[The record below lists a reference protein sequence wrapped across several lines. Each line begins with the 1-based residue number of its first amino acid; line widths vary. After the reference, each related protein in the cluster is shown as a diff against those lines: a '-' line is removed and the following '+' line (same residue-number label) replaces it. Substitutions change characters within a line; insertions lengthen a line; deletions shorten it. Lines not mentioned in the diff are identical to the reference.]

1 MKDSFLM
8 KIAYRAGSLM
18 LTLAFLPLLFPFSRQ
33 VNADGGA
40 PNLAYVA
47 GAAVGISVIDIG
59 QQKVTSNISVE
70 GDPQMILLSL
80 DGRYL
85 YVSQPTHGR
94 VDIMSARTGKIICT
108 ASLPGQPSL
117 LALGPE
123 TGALYA
129 AGNGASIVSALDPTT
144 CAVQHTFKTQSPVY
158 GIGVGLVGAGNNLHD
173 QLWVSGTTSL
183 TYFNPDGQTSGNIQV
198 AGGPQY
204 LSLPGGYS
212 LYVTT
217 RQGGVDTVEF
227 ATRRVIPLISG
238 GKYGPIDYD
247 AVTGEIYVPD
257 EQNQQ
262 LDVLTPWTPG
272 TDSTPHEP
280 NRIVHLS
287 SSPNAVAVTSDG
299 QLAFVALSSGQVA
312 MLDVPGRK
320 ITNTIVVGG
329 NPHFII
335 TGLYPPLLGTT
346 PQEASTWS
354 TLIDIAA
361 GVVLLVLIVGSILL
375 IRRNRILNSSK
386 KMKEI

>member
-1 MKDSFLM
+1 M
-8 KIAYRAGSLM
+8 KIVCRIGSL
-18 LTLAFLPLLFPFSRQ
+18 LLGLAFLLFLFPLSQR
-33 VNADGGA
+33 VYADGGA

-47 GAAVGISVIDIG
+47 GAAHGISVIDIS
-59 QQKVTSNISVE
+59 QQKVTSIVTVG

-85 YVSQPTHGR
+85 YVTQPTLGR
-94 VDIMSARTGKIICT
+94 VAILSAGTGKIICT

-129 AGNGASIVSALDPTT
+129 AGNGASTVSALDPST
-144 CAVQHTFKTQSPVY
+144 CAVQHTFQTQSPVY

-183 TYFNPDGQTSGNIQV
+183 TYFNPDGQAAGSITV

-217 RQGGVDTVEF
+217 RQGGVDTLEF
-227 ATRRVIPLISG
+227 ATHSIIPLISG
-238 GKYGPIDYD
+238 GTYGPMDYD

-257 EQNQQ
+257 KKNQQ
-262 LDVLTPWTPG
+262 LDILTPWAPG
-272 TDSTPHEP
+272 SATPHEP

-287 SSPNAVAVTSDG
+287 SSPQAVAITSDG
-299 QLAFVALSSGQVA
+299 QLAFIALTEGKVV
-312 MLDVPGRK
+312 MMDVPGRN
-320 ITNTIVVGG
+320 ITNTITVGG
-329 NPHFII
+329 TPHFII

-346 PQEASTWS
+346 PQETSKWNTV
-354 TLIDIAA
+354 IDIAA
-361 GVVLLVLIVGSILL
+361 GVILLVLIVGSILL
-375 IRRNRILNSSK
+375 IRRNKILNNSRK
-386 KMKEI
+386 VKEI

>member
-1 MKDSFLM
+1 M
-8 KIAYRAGSLM
+8 KIVYRVGSLM
-18 LTLAFLPLLFPFSRQ
+18 LVLVFFLLLLPFPRQ

-47 GAAVGISVIDIG
+47 GAAHGISVIDIS
-59 QQKVTSNISVE
+59 QQKVTSNITVG

-85 YVSQPTHGR
+85 YVTQPTLGR
-94 VDIMSARTGKIICT
+94 VAILSAGTGKIICA

-129 AGNGASIVSALDPTT
+129 AGNGASIVSVLDPTT
-144 CAVQHTFKTQSPVY
+144 CAVQHIFQTHSPVY

-183 TYFNPDGQTSGNIQV
+183 TYFDPDGQPAGSIIV

-217 RQGGVDTVEF
+217 RQGGVDTLEF
-227 ATRRVIPLISG
+227 ATHSIIPLISG
-238 GKYGPIDYD
+238 GTYGPMDYD

-257 EQNQQ
+257 KKNQQ
-262 LDVLTPWTPG
+262 LDILTPWAP
-272 TDSTPHEP
+272 SSATPHEP
-280 NRIVHLS
+280 NRIVHM
-287 SSPNAVAVTSDG
+287 SSPPQAVAVTSDG
-299 QLAFVALSSGQVA
+299 QLAFVALTEGKVV
-312 MLDVPGRK
+312 MMDVPGRK
-320 ITNTIVVGG
+320 ITNTIIVGG
-329 NPHFII
+329 TPHFII

-346 PQEASTWS
+346 PQEASRWNTI
-354 TLIDIAA
+354 IDIAA

-375 IRRNRILNSSK
+375 IKRNRNLNNSRK
-386 KMKEI
+386 VKEI